1 MPTFLSLAH
10 NKLEGSIPDSLGK
23 LINLELLDLSNNN
36 LCGPIPKSFEGL
48 KVLYIELLQA
58 TNGFTENN
66 LLGVRGG
73 GSVYKGILDAVNVL
87 VKVVNLQSEEAFKS
101 FDIECEFLRNI
112 RHRNLTKIVSSCSN
126 SDFLALVLQYLSNG
140 SLEKWLYSHN
150 YYLTILQRLD
160 IMIDVASGLE
170 YLHHGQR
177 MPIIHCDLK
186 HNNILIDKA
195 MITHVCGFG
204 IAKLL
209 GEEEFMAQTK
219 TLATIGK
226 KLIDEMFSDE
236 MTMRSWVYEAS
247 LGSFVQ
253 VVDANLIGMEDE
265 NVSAKK
271 ECASSILH
279 LALGCSTATERIS
292 MEDFVV
298 RLNKIKITFLSNT
311 DM

>member
-48 KVLYIELLQA
+48 KYIQYFNVSFNKLQGEIPTGGCFADFTSESFMQNDSYVGVLYIELLQA

-195 MITHVCGFG
+195 MITHVCDFG

-219 TLATIGK
+219 TLATIGYMAP
-226 KLIDEMFSDE
+226 EYGRE
-236 MTMRSWVYEAS
+236 GT
-247 LGSFVQ
+247 
-253 VVDANLIGMEDE
+253 
-265 NVSAKK
+265 VSTKGDIY
-271 ECASSILH
+271 S
-279 LALGCSTATERIS
+279 
-292 MEDFVV
+292 
-298 RLNKIKITFLSNT
+298 
-311 DM
+311 